1 MSTIIPL
8 RNKRLS
14 KQYQQLQERVIEL
27 KQLALS
33 EFDALVKTGKI
44 KGAWDDKTWVYRNR
58 TIYFTR
64 PYTES
69 GDLVTGKTP
78 EDKKIPISGV
88 WADVY
93 RLFIL
98 HKIKGHK
105 GDPKTISG
113 LMSQIVWLGEFY
125 GYEISSLQAL
135 NQDKLDAVIPTLE
148 ANFIRR
154 GPFERYKTIV
164 SFVKKFV
171 VVNKLCR
178 SFVPKVKMKN
188 PALGKA
194 DATSEISANARDKKH
209 EENIDIYIGKIK
221 QRFEEDKR
229 RLARGEPAKYP
240 EPKPYYDELRLL
252 AMPFFLALGLRIGEV
267 CRLHKDCIGYDEET
281 EKWFL
286 RVLTEKGELA
296 NARPVPRKWQDVIIK
311 SHKRIIEITEQFRS
325 FAKDVENRKE
335 QAFVDVLAFPDR
347 HPMILTAL
355 EENGY
360 SPEEYFL
367 RNEIGTTGSIHQ
379 SGITYN
385 SLRIT
390 KDKDGNEKR
399 GIYADSIVGKI
410 IAKTKPGSNTSPKI
424 VISKAQL
431 ASQAMNYYRE
441 YQQRVF
447 HENEVDGE
455 VSETIS
461 STSYS
466 VDMPFSDFLFIVKDD
481 MFNAGPSSIGFVP
494 RPMIKTDLVNWLIE
508 DSSKS
513 KSAFRR
519 YDIRD
524 DNNNIVN
531 VTSHQFRHWLTTAL
545 LRSGKNESMIDLFM
559 GRKAGQTRQYDH
571 RTAKERAENMR
582 SRYMSETPPDDVLGR
597 RVKRMRDNNVCES
610 EIENA
615 LNHTLSVV
623 HYTPWGTCNRD
634 LDVSPCEKGMMCL
647 RGEDGN
653 GCQHFGI
660 DPDDEEAKQS
670 IINTKVH
677 YETQLAA
684 LLPNYEELSHKLNK
698 QEPLDQHVQFCI
710 DTINGCES
718 ALRAYERAKDAKDNQ
733 IPVVQVFSPEE
744 AL

>member
-33 EFDALVKTGKI
+33 EFDALVKAGKI

-347 HPMILTAL
+347 RPMILTAL

-379 SGITYN
+379 S
-385 SLRIT
+385 SLL
-390 KDKDGNEKR
+390 
-399 GIYADSIVGKI
+399 I
-410 IAKTKPGSNTSPKI
+410 I
-424 VISKAQL
+424 
-431 ASQAMNYYRE
+431 
-441 YQQRVF
+441 
-447 HENEVDGE
+447 H
-455 VSETIS
+455 
-461 STSYS
+461 
-466 VDMPFSDFLFIVKDD
+466 
-481 MFNAGPSSIGFVP
+481 
-494 RPMIKTDLVNWLIE
+494 
-508 DSSKS
+508 
-513 KSAFRR
+513 
-519 YDIRD
+519 
-524 DNNNIVN
+524 
-531 VTSHQFRHWLTTAL
+531 
-545 LRSGKNESMIDLFM
+545 
-559 GRKAGQTRQYDH
+559 
-571 RTAKERAENMR
+571 
-582 SRYMSETPPDDVLGR
+582 
-597 RVKRMRDNNVCES
+597 
-610 EIENA
+610 
-615 LNHTLSVV
+615 
-623 HYTPWGTCNRD
+623 
-634 LDVSPCEKGMMCL
+634 
-647 RGEDGN
+647 
-653 GCQHFGI
+653 
-660 DPDDEEAKQS
+660 
-670 IINTKVH
+670 
-677 YETQLAA
+677 
-684 LLPNYEELSHKLNK
+684 
-698 QEPLDQHVQFCI
+698 
-710 DTINGCES
+710 
-718 ALRAYERAKDAKDNQ
+718 
-733 IPVVQVFSPEE
+733 
-744 AL
+744 